1 MSESLSQREI
11 EDVLSSIRRLVS
23 QEVARSNAERLLLT
37 PALRVVGDEASA
49 AAPGAAAPGA
59 AGGAGSEAIEWQDP
73 SPSAPSSAATP
84 PVATPQRGGS
94 AQDPAAPLSP
104 DSDRV
109 GADDLVLDE
118 AALREIVGQCVREE
132 LRGALGERLTRSIRK
147 LVRTE
152 VSRALSEREFL

>member
-37 PALRVVGDEASA
+37 PALRVVGDEAS
-49 AAPGAAAPGA
+49 AAAPGA

>member
-49 AAPGAAAPGA
+49 AAPGAA
-59 AGGAGSEAIEWQDP
+59 GGAGSEAIEWQDP

-84 PVATPQRGGS
+84 PAATPQRGGS